1 MHLGIMK
8 LGQFALLGAL
18 ALLPYSSANSYDS
31 GIVVDERSE
40 LIARMKKT
48 MASQDTAKE
57 DSRDLRDRIISTRE
71 CALLLE
77 DLGMKDEVVYD
88 SGSVSI
94 GPEKNGSDISVFLT
108 VGTYAIPR
116 TITLPDARKYLSKRD
131 KK

>member
-1 MHLGIMK
+1 MHLEIMK
-8 LGQFALLGAL
+8 LGQLALLGAL

-31 GIVVDERSE
+31 GIVDERSE

-48 MASQDTAKE
+48 MASQDSQAQ
-57 DSRDLRDRIISTRE
+57 DPRDLRDRIISARE
-71 CALLLE
+71 CALLLD